1 MSVSVKESSGVVSIN
16 QIHSQAVAM
25 LICERFQT
33 DAIAARVGALPGTAG
48 LLVTVPG
55 PDLAEI
61 ECILRELRIEPRR
74 R

>member
-33 DAIAARVGALPGTAG
+33 DGVAARVDMLPRDAG
-48 LLVTVPG
+48 FQVTVPG
-55 PDLAEI
+55 LNIAEV
-61 ECILRELRIEPRR
+61 ERILRELRIEPRR